1 MTEQPLALRI
11 GLPLRIGW
19 VTMDWIQIL
28 FVIIL
33 VGIATELAHVVKAI
47 GATNRLLAAL
57 LKHVKPV

>member
-1 MTEQPLALRI
+1 MTEQPLALRNRTPAANRVGDN
-11 GLPLRIGW
+11 GL
-19 VTMDWIQIL
+19 VQIL